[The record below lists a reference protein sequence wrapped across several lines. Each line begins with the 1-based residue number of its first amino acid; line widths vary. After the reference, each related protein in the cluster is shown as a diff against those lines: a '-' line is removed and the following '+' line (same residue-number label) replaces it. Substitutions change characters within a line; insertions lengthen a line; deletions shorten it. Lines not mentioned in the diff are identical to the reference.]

1 MDRSGVRRLLGIEPT
16 RIRIV
21 DAETSTPE
29 PWQRISRSR
38 VVLRASDGHTIPCL
52 LLEPEHLAT
61 PLPVVALHQHNAEF
75 HLGKSEPAGVAGNP
89 NLAYGL
95 ALAKAGVTALIPDL
109 HGFEERR
116 DPPGDG
122 QAAERFHAWNLIA
135 RGTTL
140 LGAHVA
146 DVSLAIDWILQHTG
160 AGSCGVIGHSLGGQV
175 GFFSMACDERIVAG
189 VLNCGV
195 GTVASF
201 ETAGILHNPAWY
213 PPGIVALGD
222 SPAVAEA
229 FHQQRVLLV
238 AGRADPL
245 FPLPGVDEVVAAL
258 APGIADHEL
267 FAGGHELPDQMLT
280 HEVEWLIRELN
291 SLGNPD
297 GAGHGSTCAC
307 RKPHTSRN
315 HCGTNSSNAC
325 SSSPPAS
332 ASTTHHDVSTSVP
345 GGQSSSGGSR

>member
-1 MDRSGVRRLLGIEPT
+1 M
-16 RIRIV
+16 
-21 DAETSTPE
+21 TP
-29 PWQRISRSR
+29 
-38 VVLRASDGHTIPCL
+38 
-52 LLEPEHLAT
+52 
-61 PLPVVALHQHNAEF
+61 
-75 HLGKSEPAGVAGNP
+75 
-89 NLAYGL
+89 
-95 ALAKAGVTALIPDL
+95 
-109 HGFEERR
+109 
-116 DPPGDG
+116 
-122 QAAERFHAWNLIA
+122 
-135 RGTTL
+135 
-140 LGAHVA
+140 
-146 DVSLAIDWILQHTG
+146 SL
-160 AGSCGVIGHSLGGQV
+160 
-175 GFFSMACDERIVAG
+175 IVAII
-189 VLNCGV
+189 LL
-195 GTVASF
+195 VAIIAFVSNR
-201 ETAGILHNPAWY
+201 IPA
-213 PPGIVALGD
+213 GIVALGD

-325 SSSPPAS
+325 SSSPPDPYASMVTWTRLGRSS
-332 ASTTHHDVSTSVP
+332 AS
-345 GGQSSSGGSR
+345 R